1 MIPQQGML
9 HSSPFTH
16 KKKTHSSSRDKTQVD
31 ETTRLRNRIAELES
45 VIRSLNNRPHP
56 RWLAPDGVTHD
67 PSMVALR
74 RGTRRR
80 AKAVSKFA
88 RSASVEAF
96 FDAIAD
102 EETNGDLQDCKIKVE
117 QEAFTPEFTPSEAGP
132 SHSSVGSPLT
142 PISPLSPESPT
153 SLAAPC
159 AISSA
164 SSVPPVNGTT
174 ISAAPTP
181 FSFQDAPYTINT
193 TDGAPPVS
201 SFVQG
206 PNDDVGIQSCAS
218 GLPLVNCVSPA
229 GSESSEDGPPLANLF
244 PPSHS
249 ETESSAFAGDGFSGK
264 QHYAVNH
271 ASVGIQTVSPSP
283 ECAVLPAVSSRFGS
297 PEAPSDSSSPECRCL
312 TDATVY
318 GPLVHFASALRV
330 SREALEA
337 LHPPLSSASSSSSNC
352 ILFRRITELDDHILY
367 VSLFVGR
374 RGNLYIYICVHSS
387 ASPPTPPMSPQS
399 QPQPQPQPAAP
410 VHDFL
415 NNVYESP
422 MRPSHPVLAPSSPSP
437 LIFDSAV
444 RHPHAHTLPFYSPTA
459 AEDHSYLDPQTF
471 HMTSTTDMMTY
482 PVDAVYS
489 QLRGWDTM
497 SMSHT

>member
-16 KKKTHSSSRDKTQVD
+16 KKGTHSSSRDKTQVD

-102 EETNGDLQDCKIKVE
+102 EETNSDLQDCKIKVE

-142 PISPLSPESPT
+142 PISPLSPESPS

-193 TDGAPPVS
+193 TDAPPVS

-206 PNDDVGIQSCAS
+206 PRDDVGIQSCAS
-218 GLPLVNCVSPA
+218 GLPLINCVSPA

-249 ETESSAFAGDGFSGK
+249 ETESSAFAGNGFSGQ
-264 QHYAVNH
+264 QHHAVNH

-283 ECAVLPAVSSRFGS
+283 ECTMLPAVSSRFGS

-330 SREALEA
+330 SREALQA

-374 RGNLYIYICVHSS
+374 RGNLYMCAQLCFSS
-387 ASPPTPPMSPQS
+387 HTA
-399 QPQPQPQPAAP
+399 
-410 VHDFL
+410 
-415 NNVYESP
+415 YESP
-422 MRPSHPVLAPSSPSP
+422 APA
-437 LIFDSAV
+437 SASASA
-444 RHPHAHTLPFYSPTA
+444 RCSCPRL
-459 AEDHSYLDPQTF
+459 
-471 HMTSTTDMMTY
+471 
-482 PVDAVYS
+482 S
-489 QLRGWDTM
+489 QQCL
-497 SMSHT
+497 